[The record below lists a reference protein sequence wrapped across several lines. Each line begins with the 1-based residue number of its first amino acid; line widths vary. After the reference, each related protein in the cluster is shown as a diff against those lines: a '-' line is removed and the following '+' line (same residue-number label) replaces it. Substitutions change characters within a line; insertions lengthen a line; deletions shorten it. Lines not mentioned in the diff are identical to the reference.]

1 MELPDEFLT
10 NEEND
15 SIITQPIESPIKNVQ
30 DEKPE
35 EHPNNTDFNVLEE
48 YLKRHGI
55 DDISKLQFQDDSG
68 ETTEVDF
75 NTLTP
80 EEQLEILTEVSN
92 PGLSEDEVNAID
104 YLRRNR
110 VTLEQ
115 AIEYFKQK
123 AIEDYIAQNGDQTKY
138 DIDDYSDDEIY
149 IADLRFKF
157 PTLTDEELSYKL
169 EQAKQNEELFKKE
182 IDSIKESYKENVK
195 LAQEEAEQEAK
206 TQQEEFK
213 NSLITASQNFNEI
226 SLDYKDPDSDSLVI
240 EPDDKQKVLSYILD
254 QDTNGYSKFGKDLMD
269 PKILFELAWYRLYG
283 KDVISNIS
291 SYFKDIIKNERKSN
305 KKTNVTSKPEVIID
319 NTKSDKAS
327 DMNSIYDRVNFLT

>member
-30 DEKPE
+30 DEEPE

-55 DDISKLQFQDDSG
+55 NDISKLQFQDDSG

-291 SYFKDIIKNERKSN
+291 GYFKDIIKNERKSN

-319 NTKSDKAS
+319 NAKSDKAS